1 MKKLIF
7 ILSVLLLL
15 SLLVTSCNSNGNTGN
30 GANDPTSTYEPNN
43 LKDAKD
49 VNLQQQN
56 TDSLTETAT
65 DTAMK
70 ENKR

>member
-1 MKKLIF
+1 MKKIIF

-15 SLLVTSCNSNGNTGN
+15 SILITSCNSNGNTGN

-56 TDSLTETAT
+56 SDSMNITV
-65 DTAMK
+65 DTMAK
-70 ENKR
+70 KNKY